1 MKGGEAEFTGNILA
15 RRSEELLI
23 SNFNRKEAYDER

>member
-1 MKGGEAEFTGNILA
+1 LRGLHFQVECQRPLHLA

-23 SNFNRKEAYDER
+23 KAAR